1 MGGGH
6 SFRVIENGQWVIGNG
21 QLIMDN
27 SADAM
32 GEEQRVWESAFGSK
46 AKFFPNG
53 GRKAILENRYF
64 GNPWIGGP
72 GKRRF

>member
-1 MGGGH
+1 
-6 SFRVIENGQWVIGNG
+6 
-21 QLIMDN
+21 MDN